1 MTAMLLQVANVHD
14 QHEAGTLEASRVR
27 VAMPRLDCSM
37 QFLRTREVWAVM
49 RDRFAS
55 RFRDEVDAMA
65 ARAAQSPT
73 PAPSQLYSAPGPP
86 QTPLATR
93 PPS

>member
-14 QHEAGTLEASRVR
+14 QHEAGT
-27 VAMPRLDCSM
+27 
-37 QFLRTREVWAVM
+37 REVWAVM

-55 RFRDEVDAMA
+55 PFRDEVDAMA